1 MKILGIDP
9 GTKNL
14 GYGIIEFNSKKE
26 VKLIKAGVVKFK
38 ETDLQHNIKS
48 FEKLFEPI
56 LEEFHVDEVAMETI
70 FFAFNPKSVIK
81 LAQFRGAILAKLLF
95 RYEKIFEYSPLE
107 IKKSLTGTGRG
118 TKQDVNFAV
127 KKFLSIEEEI
137 KPLDISDALGV
148 AITHLN
154 SHLKK
159 EC

>member
-1 MKILGIDP
+1 
-9 GTKNL
+9 
-14 GYGIIEFNSKKE
+14 
-26 VKLIKAGVVKFK
+26 
-38 ETDLQHNIKS
+38 
-48 FEKLFEPI
+48 
-56 LEEFHVDEVAMETI
+56 METI

-118 TKQDVNFAV
+118 TKQDVNLAV